1 MTKREARRTHR
12 EFTPEERAHWEQARD
27 EAERELPEVLDRA
40 KRRTEALMEPT
51 MSGQIRRAIQAS
63 EFNLSELADRIGIS
77 PVELSGFMSGD
88 QPLSSDVLDSLA
100 ALLGYELVPR

>member
-12 EFTPEERAHWEQARD
+12 EFTPEERARWEQARD
-27 EAERELPEVLDRA
+27 EADRELPDVLERA
-40 KRRTEALMEPT
+40 KRRTQALAEPT
-51 MSGQIRRAIQAS
+51 ISGQLRRAIQAS
-63 EFNLSELADRIGIS
+63 DLSLHQVADRIDIS

-88 QPLSSDVLDSLA
+88 QSLSSDVLDSLA